1 MVDVRSWLKKER
13 WREGER
19 ERHERGCPKVLGN

>member
-1 MVDVRSWLKKER
+1 MEGGRARERREGKERGRVRER

-19 ERHERGCPKVLGN
+19 E